1 MKLFRFFK
9 FTLLAV
15 FIVFFVGVGNSFFS
29 GNHGL
34 DDESI
39 IIE

>member
-1 MKLFRFFK
+1 MELFRLLK

-29 GNHGL
+29 QDCSIDE
-34 DDESI
+34 DDI
-39 IIE
+39 FIE